1 MRHRLLRCTLA
12 LLGLT
17 AICHPSTA
25 QVVAARWQFADTNG
39 NAITGTPSFAPGST
53 ITWRVYLAD
62 QGGTAAPFL
71 NKTTTGANGTAS
83 GIAGF
88 GVNVSSSNP
97 NAVSVVSVPAP
108 PGGTNPTSPTV
119 AGTPWASPTL
129 GASPSNT
136 GSQANSINLQTFI
149 FTPSSTAT
157 VNADATG
164 RVWVGTYQFVAGA
177 AGGTAT
183 LTAATRANFTVFTGD
198 NSPLDASLG
207 SGTQTLTV
215 TAVPE
220 PGSMLLCGLGAVGLA
235 AYRRRNRKVAATEE
249 AAS

>member
-1 MRHRLLRCTLA
+1 MRNRLLRCMLA

-39 NAITGTPSFAPGST
+39 NAITGTPSFPIGST

-71 NKTTTGANGTAS
+71 NKTINGIP

-88 GVNVSSSNP
+88 GVTVSSSSP
-97 NAVSVVSVPAP
+97 TALSVVSNPPA
-108 PGGTNPTSPTV
+108 GGVNPISPNIT
-119 AGTPWASPTL
+119 GTPWAAPAL
-129 GASPSNT
+129 GAS
-136 GSQANSINLQTFI
+136 ANNNASTANAVNLVTFI
-149 FTPSSTAT
+149 FTPSTAAT
-157 VNADATG
+157 VTADATG
-164 RVWVGTYQFVAGA
+164 RIYMGNYQFIANGP
-177 AGGTAT
+177 GNAT
-183 LTAATRANFTVFTGD
+183 LTAATRPGFTQYSGDPNPTGL
-198 NSPLDASLG
+198 LDPSLG
-207 SGTQTLTV
+207 SGTQALTI

-235 AYRRRNRKVAATEE
+235 AYRRRNRKVAATEDT
-249 AAS
+249 AS

>member
-1 MRHRLLRCTLA
+1 MLA

-39 NAITGTPSFAPGST
+39 NAITGTPSFNPGST

-71 NKTTTGANGTAS
+71 NKTTTGANGTIQ

-88 GVNVSSSNP
+88 GVTVSSSNP
-97 NAVSVVSVPAP
+97 SAVAVTSNPAP
-108 PGGTNPTSPTV
+108 PGGINPVSPNIT
-119 AGTPWASPTL
+119 GTPWVGV
-129 GASPSNT
+129 GAS
-136 GSQANSINLQTFI
+136 ANNNQSTANAVNLVAFI
-149 FTPSSTAT
+149 FSPSPVAT
-157 VNADATG
+157 VTADATG
-164 RVWVGTYQFVAGA
+164 RIFVGTYQFTVPAGA
-177 AGGTAT
+177 SGSAT
-183 LTAATRANFTVFTGD
+183 LTAATRPVFTVYSGD
-198 NSPLDASLG
+198 NTVLDPSLG
-207 SGTQTLTV
+207 SGTQALTI

-235 AYRRRNRKVAATEE
+235 AYRRRTRKATVTEE
-249 AAS
+249 AAE